1 MKKHW
6 VGGTTIRTILLSG
19 VIAGLATVAQANDR
33 QVRSQTYW
41 DYIRCN
47 EDAVRKLVRREIPQT
62 TDSVAFGVL
71 SRQVMALK
79 AMTACQAEEDLL
91 AAILPAGLPSD
102 FRKHMQRYNEE
113 AVAVEIRMQKHE
125 KVCAGAEWIGCSM
138 KPIPNWKANKP

>member
-47 EDAVRKLVRREIPQT
+47 EDAARNSSGARSPKLRTVWPSE
-62 TDSVAFGVL
+62 
-71 SRQVMALK
+71 
-79 AMTACQAEEDLL
+79 CC
-91 AAILPAGLPSD
+91 PA
-102 FRKHMQRYNEE
+102 K
-113 AVAVEIRMQKHE
+113 
-125 KVCAGAEWIGCSM
+125 
-138 KPIPNWKANKP
+138 